1 MIEHQTRTLD
11 DPTTSS
17 RASARL
23 PFLDWARGLAAL
35 IMLVGHTFHSYARPD
50 LRDSGPYVITQFIG
64 GIAPAM
70 FLFLSGVT
78 LAFLMH
84 RQQKNGAVPGA
95 RIRAALKRAGF
106 LLALAY
112 AFRFQLWLFG
122 LPHSQW
128 TDLLKADILNCMG
141 LAIAALALMAGLT
154 TAQRVHGG
162 VIAGLLIATASPII
176 SLIDPA
182 SLPALVRLYFVPDTN
197 LFTFFPWASFVGFG
211 LSAGSILRLVHS
223 DQSLYMHRV
232 MQWAAIVGF
241 GLIITG
247 QYFSNLPYS
256 LYPASDFWLNSPG
269 LVFIKL
275 GVIMVLLALAFLWT
289 HHGAGQGWGPL
300 RQLGITS
307 LLVYWVH
314 IELVYGRWFWFFK
327 ENLSIAQCT
336 AVSAV
341 LIVLMLALSY
351 ARTNWDW
358 QAIRNWF
365 NTPSRVS
372 QSPERLT
379 FK

>member
-1 MIEHQTRTLD
+1 MTDPQTRTLD
-11 DPTTSS
+11 DPTTKSK
-17 RASARL
+17 ASTRL
-23 PFLDWARGLAAL
+23 PFLDWARGLAAM
-35 IMLVGHTFHSYARPD
+35 IMLAGHTFHSFARPD
-50 LRDSGPYVITQFIG
+50 LRESGPYIIIQFIG
-64 GIAPAM
+64 GIAPAI
-70 FLFLSGVT
+70 FLFLAGVT

-84 RQQKNGAVPGA
+84 GQETKGVAPGL
-95 RIRAALKRAGF
+95 RVRASLKRAGF

-112 AFRFQLWLFG
+112 AFRVQLWLFG
-122 LPHSQW
+122 LPHSHW

-141 LAIAALALMAGLT
+141 LAIAALAGMAALT

-162 VIAGLLIATASPII
+162 VIAGFGIATASPLV

-182 SLPALVRLYFVPDTN
+182 SLPILVRLYFVPHTE
-197 LFTFFPWASFVGFG
+197 LFSFFPWASFVGFG
-211 LSAGSILRLVHS
+211 LSAGSILRLVHT
-223 DQSLYMHRV
+223 DQVLYMHRV
-232 MQWAAIVGF
+232 MQWASIVGF
-241 GLIITG
+241 GLIITA

-289 HHGAGQGWGPL
+289 HHGAGQGWSPL

-327 ENLSIAQCT
+327 ESLTIAQCT
-336 AVSAV
+336 AVSVV

-358 QAIRNWF
+358 LVVRNWF

-372 QSPERLT
+372 PTPERL
-379 FK
+379 